1 LKIRIAVVGIGAM
14 GRGIISVI
22 QKNEDMEVVAVA
34 DICPDALKK
43 AKAFLT
49 KEALV
54 TTNPIEVLTKEP
66 DVLVEATPTIPEAAL
81 LVKRALAQK
90 THVVLMNSEVDQTF
104 GRLLAKEA
112 EDNGVILTS
121 DAGDQHG
128 VLVRMIND
136 ICSMGF
142 KIIMAGNN
150 KGFLDR
156 YANPESIKEEA
167 AKRHLTLRQCAA
179 YTDGTKLAIE
189 MALVA
194 NAVDLDI
201 LQTGMTGPKVDHVNE
216 ALKVFNLERASK
228 LGGVVDY
235 VLGTKPGGSV
245 FVIGYSDDPEDLF
258 YMNYYKMGN
267 GPYYLFMRPYHLCHY
282 ETPLAIRNVMKF
294 RESILVQRRRVLE
307 VCCRAKI
314 NLHAGTKLEGIG
326 GHHLYGVLE
335 KPKNLPIGMAEDTV
349 LIKSKKKNEPIGWD
363 DVKFPRN
370 DARLAL
376 WKEQT
381 ILETRKMNKR

>member
-1 LKIRIAVVGIGAM
+1 MGKGIVQ
-14 GRGIISVI
+14 VI
-22 QKNEDMEVVAVA
+22 QKSEDMDVVAIA
-34 DICPDALKK
+34 DINPTALEKTSV
-43 AKAFLT
+43 FLS
-49 KEALV
+49 KDALV
-54 TTNPIEVLTKEP
+54 TTKPIEVLTTKP
-66 DVLVEATPTIPEAAL
+66 DVLVEATPTILEAAL
-81 LVKRALAQK
+81 LVRRALEQK
-90 THVVLMNSEVDQTF
+90 THVVLMNGEVDQTF

-136 ICSMGF
+136 IRSMGF
-142 KIIMAGNN
+142 EIVIAGNN

-167 AKRHLTLRQCAA
+167 AKRRLSLDQCTA

-194 NAVDLDI
+194 NALNLNI
-201 LQTGMTGPKVDHVNE
+201 LQTGMTGPRVDHVNE
-216 ALKVFNLERASK
+216 ALKAFDLERALE

-235 VLGTKPGGSV
+235 VLGAQPGGSV
-245 FVIGYSDDPEDLF
+245 FVIGHSDDPEDLF
-258 YMNYYKMGN
+258 YMNYYKMGE

-282 ETPLAIRNVMKF
+282 ETPLAIRNIMKF
-294 RESILVQRRRVLE
+294 HESILVQKKRVLE
-307 VCCRAKI
+307 VGCRAKI

-335 KPKNLPIGMAEDTV
+335 KPKNLSVGMAEGTV
-349 LIKSKKKNEPIGWD
+349 LIKSKKKDEAIGWD
-363 DVKFPRN
+363 DVKFPKN
-370 DARLAL
+370 DPRLAL
-376 WKEQT
+376 WEEQT
-381 ILETRKMNKR
+381 ILET